1 MLFEHIAFKVV
12 VLCCA
17 LCWAMVET
25 SSPSSGHPASPHFE
39 SLRRKQRTVD
49 TTLPRLGDLQ
59 PGAAGVLNQHC
70 KLIHIRVHATR
81 DLIITDSICL
91 YCMHARAFK
100 CMHVLT
106 LPIHTVVPLVDC
118 GAIYNSGLN
127 ISGLYYINP
136 DGNGDFLV
144 YCDMSQLDGV
154 YNGWTVIQRRVSNS
168 VDFNKYWNDYTLG
181 FGDLNANSWLGLNRI
196 KRITDTA
203 TYKLYLAFQFQDAD
217 VVDDQSVRFSE
228 YNSFSLGTSINNYQL
243 SVSSYNSSI
252 STAGDSLISRHNGST
267 SPQEIAITTTA
278 RRTARDSTSRD
289 GGSTVA

>member
-1 MLFEHIAFKVV
+1 
-12 VLCCA
+12 
-17 LCWAMVET
+17 
-25 SSPSSGHPASPHFE
+25 
-39 SLRRKQRTVD
+39 
-49 TTLPRLGDLQ
+49 
-59 PGAAGVLNQHC
+59 
-70 KLIHIRVHATR
+70 
-81 DLIITDSICL
+81 
-91 YCMHARAFK
+91 
-100 CMHVLT
+100 
-106 LPIHTVVPLVDC
+106 
-118 GAIYNSGLN
+118 
-127 ISGLYYINP
+127 
-136 DGNGDFLV
+136 
-144 YCDMSQLDGV
+144 MSQLDGV